1 MSIFFTIISFIVALG
16 ILITFHEFGHYLVAR
31 WNGVKV
37 LRFSVG
43 FGQPVFRKRLG
54 KDQTEWVV
62 AAIPLGGY
70 VKMLDENEGRVAKEE
85 LSRAFNRQPVG
96 RRFAIVAA
104 GPLANFLLAIVMY
117 WLMFILGVDGIK
129 PTLGPIVPDTPVAN
143 AQFEAGETIV
153 SIENE
158 SVESWQDAR
167 WTLLRYAVDRSS
179 AVSVETINQNGVRN
193 WRQLD
198 LSGIHPDEM
207 EGNVLGKIGFNVY
220 QPEIKPIIAE
230 VMSGGAGE
238 RAGLRAGDEILAVND
253 KDIYSWIEFVPE
265 VQTNPGRPLTLD
277 ILRNDQIITLN
288 IVPEAVTENGQKVG
302 RIGIMPEIDQSLFE
316 AMRVVVTYPAG
327 EAVIIALNKTW
338 ETTVLTLSM
347 LSKMITGDVSWKNVS
362 GPISIADYAGQ
373 SAQMGLV
380 SYLAFLALIS
390 VSLGVLNLLPIPIL
404 DGGHL
409 MYYVI
414 EMIKGSPVSERIMII
429 GQKIGLLM
437 LFTLMTF
444 AIYNDI
450 NRLATG

>member
-1 MSIFFTIISFIVALG
+1 MSILFTLIAFVIALG

-43 FGQPVFRKRLG
+43 FGQPIFRRRIG

-70 VKMLDENEGRVAKEE
+70 VKMLDENEGRVSEKE

-117 WLMFILGVDGIK
+117 WLMFVLGVEGVK
-129 PTLGPIVPDTPVAN
+129 PVIGLAAPDTPVAQ
-143 AQFEAGETIV
+143 AKFEEGETIV
-153 SIENE
+153 RIQNE
-158 SVESWQDAR
+158 TIESWQDVR
-167 WTLLRYAVDRSS
+167 WTLLRYAVNQSS
-179 AVSVETINQNGVRN
+179 DVAVETVNQRGEIN

-198 LSGIHPDEM
+198 LSGIHPDEL
-207 EGNVLGKIGFNVY
+207 EGDVLGKIGFNAH
-220 QPEIKPIIAE
+220 QPEIRPVVAE
-230 VMSGGAGE
+230 VMSGGAGA
-238 RAGLRAGDEILAVND
+238 RAGLMAGDEILAVND
-253 KDIYSWIEFVPE
+253 KTIDSWMEFVPE
-265 VQTNPGRPLTLD
+265 IQSNPGRILVLE
-277 ILRNDQIITLN
+277 ILRHGQIIELN
-288 IVPEAVTENGQKVG
+288 VTPQAEIEHGRTIG
-302 RIGIMPEIDQSLFE
+302 RIGVTPVIDQSAFE
-316 AMRVVVTYPAG
+316 ALRVIVTYPAG
-327 EAVIIALNKTW
+327 EAVRKALEKTW
-338 ETTVLTLSM
+338 ETTALTLRM
-347 LSKMITGDVSWKNVS
+347 LYKMIFGDVSWKNVS

-390 VSLGVLNLLPIPIL
+390 VSLAVLNLLPIPVL

-409 MYYVI
+409 MYYTI
-414 EMIKGSPVSERIMII
+414 EIVKGSPVSEKVMII
-429 GQKIGLLM
+429 GQRVGLAM

-450 NRLATG
+450 SRLTTG

>member
-43 FGQPVFRKRLG
+43 FGQPVFRRRLG

-70 VKMLDENEGRVAKEE
+70 VKMLDENEGKVDKED
-85 LSRAFNRQPVG
+85 LPRAFNRQPVG

-117 WLMFILGVDGIK
+117 WLMFVLGVEGIK
-129 PTLGPIVPDTPVAN
+129 PTLGPVVPDTPVARAN
-143 AQFEAGETIV
+143 FEQGETIV
-153 SIENE
+153 RIENE
-158 SVESWQDAR
+158 LTESWQDAR
-167 WTLLRYAVDRSS
+167 WTLLRYAVERSS
-179 AVSVETINQNGVRN
+179 AVTVETVNQNGKIN

-198 LSGIHPDEM
+198 LSGIHPDEL
-207 EGNVLGKIGFNVY
+207 EGNVLGIIGFSVY
-220 QPEIKPIIAE
+220 QPEIKPVIAE

-238 RAGLRAGDEILAVND
+238 RAGLRAGDEILAVD
-253 KDIYSWIEFVPE
+253 DRDVYSWIEFVPE
-265 VQTNPGRPLTLD
+265 VQKNPGRALVLD
-277 ILRNDQIITLN
+277 VLRNDHIITLT
-288 IVPEAVTENGQKVG
+288 VTPDSVVENGKAVG
-302 RIGIMPEIDQSLFE
+302 RIGIMPLVDQSLFE
-316 AMRVVVTYPAG
+316 EMRVTVTYPAG
-327 EAVIIALNKTW
+327 EAVMIAMNKTW

-373 SAQMGLV
+373 SAQMGLA

-414 EMIKGSPVSERIMII
+414 EMIKGSPVSEKTMII
-429 GQKIGLLM
+429 GQKVGLLM

-450 NRLATG
+450 HRLATG

>member
-1 MSIFFTIISFIVALG
+1 MSIFFTLIAFIIALG

-43 FGQPVFRKRLG
+43 FGEPVFRRRLG

-70 VKMLDENEGRVAKEE
+70 VKMLDENEGRVPEKD

-104 GPLANFLLAIVMY
+104 GPLANFLLAIFLY

-129 PTLGPIVPDTPVAN
+129 PILGPAIAETPVAQ
-143 AQFEAGETIV
+143 AQFEEGETIV
-153 SIENE
+153 RIENE
-158 SVESWQDAR
+158 AVESWQDAR
-167 WTLLRYAVDRSS
+167 WTLLRYAVNQSS
-179 AVSVETINQNGVRN
+179 DVTVETVNQRGEIN

-198 LSGIHPDEM
+198 LSSIHPDELD
-207 EGNVLGKIGFNVY
+207 GDVLGKIGFSAY

-230 VMSGGAGE
+230 VMAGSAGE
-238 RAGLRAGDEILAVND
+238 QAGLQAGDEILAVND
-253 KDIYSWIEFVPE
+253 KEVYSWIEFVPE
-265 VQTNPGRPLTLD
+265 IQSNPGRPLILEIFRQGRIFQLD
-277 ILRNDQIITLN
+277 IT
-288 IVPEAVTENGQKVG
+288 PEVVTENGRTVG
-302 RIGIMPEIDQSLFE
+302 RIGVMPVVDQSIFE
-316 AMRVVVTYPAG
+316 AMRVIVTYPAG
-327 EAVIIALNKTW
+327 EAVKKAMEKTW
-338 ETTVLTLSM
+338 ETTVLTLRM
-347 LSKMITGDVSWKNVS
+347 LYKMIVGDVSWKNVS

-409 MYYVI
+409 MYYMI
-414 EMIKGSPVSERIMII
+414 EIVKGSPVSDKTMII
-429 GQKIGLLM
+429 GQKVGLIM
-437 LFTLMTF
+437 LFTLMVF

-450 NRLATG
+450 TRITSG

>member
-1 MSIFFTIISFIVALG
+1 MSIFFTIISFVIALG

-70 VKMLDENEGRVAKEE
+70 VKMLDENEGLVAKEE
-85 LSRAFNRQPVG
+85 LLRAFNRQPVG

-104 GPLANFLLAIVMY
+104 GPLANFLLAIVIY
-117 WLMFILGVDGIK
+117 WLMFVLGVEGIK
-129 PTLGPIVPDTPVAN
+129 PMVGPIVPDTPVAM
-143 AQFEAGETIV
+143 AQFEEGETII

-167 WTLLRYAVDRSS
+167 WTLLRYAIDRSDS
-179 AVSVETINQNGVRN
+179 VTVETLNQNGEIN
-193 WRQLD
+193 WRELD
-198 LSGIHPDEM
+198 LSGIHPDEL

-220 QPEIKPIIAE
+220 QPAIKPIIAE
-230 VMSGGAGE
+230 VMPGGAGE

-265 VQTNPGRPLTLD
+265 VQASPGRPLVLD
-277 ILRNDQIITLN
+277 ILRHDQIVTLK
-288 IVPEAVTENGQKVG
+288 IIPETVTENGQKVG

-316 AMRVVVTYPAG
+316 AMRVIVAYPAG
-327 EAVIIALNKTW
+327 EAVKIALNKTW

-414 EMIKGSPVSERIMII
+414 EMIKGSPVSEKAIII
-429 GQKIGLLM
+429 GQKVGLLM

-450 NRLATG
+450 NRLTTG

>member
-1 MSIFFTIISFIVALG
+1 MSIFFTIISFVVALG

-43 FGQPVFRKRLG
+43 FGQPVFRKRIG
-54 KDQTEWVV
+54 RDQTEWVV

-70 VKMLDENEGRVAKEE
+70 VKMLDENEGKVEKED
-85 LSRAFNRQPVG
+85 LPRAFNRQPVG

-117 WLMFILGVDGIK
+117 WFMFVLGVEGIK
-129 PTLGPIVPDTPVAN
+129 PVLGPVVPDTPVARAN
-143 AQFEAGETIV
+143 FEQGETIV
-153 SIENE
+153 RIGNE
-158 SVESWQDAR
+158 PVESWQDAR
-167 WTLLRYAVDRSS
+167 WTLLRFAVGRSS
-179 AVSVETINQNGVRN
+179 AVPIETVNQNGGINR
-193 WRQLD
+193 RQLD
-198 LSGIHPDEM
+198 LSGIHPDDL
-207 EGNVLGKIGFNVY
+207 EGNVLGIIGFNLF
-220 QPEIKPIIAE
+220 QPEIKPVIAT
-230 VMSGGAGE
+230 VMADGAGE
-238 RAGLRAGDEILAVND
+238 RAGIRAGDEILAVND
-253 KDIYSWIEFVPE
+253 RDVYSWIEFVPE
-265 VQTNPGRPLTLD
+265 VQQSPEQPLILD
-277 ILRNDQIITLN
+277 ILRDDQVITLT
-288 IVPEAVTENGQKVG
+288 VTPDSVVDNGKTVG
-302 RIGIMPEIDQSLFE
+302 RIGIMPEIDQSLFDE
-316 AMRVVVTYPAG
+316 MRVMVTYPAG
-327 EAVIIALNKTW
+327 EAVIIAMNKTW

-373 SAQMGLV
+373 SAQMGLA

-414 EMIKGSPVSERIMII
+414 EIIKGSPVSEKTMII
-429 GQKIGLLM
+429 GQKVGLLM

-450 NRLATG
+450 HRLVTG

>member
-1 MSIFFTIISFIVALG
+1 MSIFYTLASFIIALG

-54 KDQTEWVV
+54 KDQTEWIV

-70 VKMLDENEGRVAKEE
+70 VKMLDENEGKVAKED

-117 WLMFILGVDGIK
+117 WFMFILGVEGIK
-129 PTLGPIVPDTPVAN
+129 PMLGPVVPDTPVAQ
-143 AQFEAGETIV
+143 AQFKEGETIV

-158 SVESWQDAR
+158 LVESWQDAR
-167 WTLLRYAVDRSS
+167 WTLLRYAINQSPDVT
-179 AVSVETINQNGVRN
+179 VETVSQNGEINR
-193 WRQLD
+193 RQLD
-198 LSGIHPDEM
+198 LSGMHPDEM

-220 QPEIKPIIAE
+220 QPEIKPVIAE
-230 VMSGGAGE
+230 VMAGGAGE
-238 RAGLRAGDEILAVND
+238 RAGLQAGDEILAVND
-253 KDIYSWIEFVPE
+253 KDIYSWNEFVPE
-265 VQTNPGRPLTLD
+265 VQANPGHPLVLEV
-277 ILRNDQIITLN
+277 LRNDQIIVLN
-288 IVPEAVTENGQKVG
+288 ITPETITENGQKIG
-302 RIGIMPEIDQSLFE
+302 RIGIMPEVDQTLFE
-316 AMRVVVTYPAG
+316 ALRVTVTYPAG
-327 EAVIIALNKTW
+327 EAVMIAMNKTW
-338 ETTVLTLSM
+338 ETTVLTLRM

-409 MYYVI
+409 MYYIVEI
-414 EMIKGSPVSERIMII
+414 IKGSPVSEKTIII
-429 GQKIGLLM
+429 GQKVGLVM

-450 NRLATG
+450 NRLTTG

>member
-1 MSIFFTIISFIVALG
+1 MSIFFTIISFIMALG
-16 ILITFHEFGHYLVAR
+16 ILITFHEFGHYLIAR

-37 LRFSVG
+37 LRFSIG
-43 FGQPVFRKRLG
+43 FGQPVFRKRFG
-54 KDQTEWVV
+54 SDQTEWVV

-70 VKMLDENEGRVAKEE
+70 VKMLDENEGEVAQEE
-85 LSRAFNRQPVG
+85 LPRAFNRQPVR

-117 WLMFILGVDGIK
+117 WFMFVLGVEGMK
-129 PTLGPIVPDTPVAN
+129 PVIGPIEPNTPVAQ
-143 AQFEAGETIV
+143 AEFKAGETIV

-158 SVESWQDAR
+158 AVESWQDAR
-167 WTLLRYAVDRSS
+167 WTLLRYVIERSDAVT
-179 AVSVETINQNGVRN
+179 VETVNQNHEINR
-193 WRQLD
+193 RQLD

-207 EGNVLGKIGFNVY
+207 EDNVLGKIGFNVY

-230 VMSGGAGE
+230 VMSGGAGD
-238 RAGLRAGDEILAVND
+238 RAGLQAGDEILTVD
-253 KDIYSWIEFVPE
+253 DRDVYSWAEFVPE
-265 VQTNPGRPLTLD
+265 VQASPDRTLVLD
-277 ILRNDQIITLN
+277 VLRDDRVITLR
-288 IVPEAVTENGQKVG
+288 ITPVAVVENGQTIG
-302 RIGIMPEIDQSLFE
+302 RIGIKPEVDQSLFE
-316 AMRVVVTYPAG
+316 KMRVTVTYPAG
-327 EAVIIALNKTW
+327 EAVKIAINKTW
-338 ETTVLTLSM
+338 ETTVLTLNM
-347 LSKMITGDVSWKNVS
+347 LAKMITGDVSWKNVS

-390 VSLGVLNLLPIPIL
+390 VSLGVLNLLPIPVL

-414 EMIKGSPVSERIMII
+414 EMIKGSPVSDKIIII
-429 GQKIGLLM
+429 GQKVGLLM

-450 NRLATG
+450 NRLFTD

>member
-54 KDQTEWVV
+54 RDQTEWVV

-70 VKMLDENEGRVAKEE
+70 VKMLDENEGKVEKED
-85 LSRAFNRQPVG
+85 LPRAFNRQPVG

-117 WLMFILGVDGIK
+117 WFMFVLGVEGIK
-129 PTLGPIVPDTPVAN
+129 PVLGPVVPDTPVARAN
-143 AQFEAGETIV
+143 FEQGETIV
-153 SIENE
+153 RIGNE
-158 SVESWQDAR
+158 PVESWQDAR
-167 WTLLRYAVDRSS
+167 WTLLRFAVERSS
-179 AVSVETINQNGVRN
+179 AVPIETVNQNGQINR
-193 WRQLD
+193 RQLD
-198 LSGIHPDEM
+198 LSGIHPDDL
-207 EGNVLGKIGFNVY
+207 EGNVLGIIGFNLF
-220 QPEIKPIIAE
+220 QPEIKPVIAT
-230 VMSGGAGE
+230 VMSDGAGE
-238 RAGLRAGDEILAVND
+238 RAGIRAGDEILAVND
-253 KDIYSWIEFVPE
+253 RDVYSWIEFVPE
-265 VQTNPGRPLTLD
+265 VQQNPEQPLILD
-277 ILRNDQIITLN
+277 ILRDDQVITLT
-288 IVPEAVTENGQKVG
+288 VTPDSVVENGKTVG
-302 RIGIMPEIDQSLFE
+302 RIGIMPEIDQSLFD
-316 AMRVVVTYPAG
+316 AMRVMVTYPAG
-327 EAVIIALNKTW
+327 EAIIIAMNKTW

-373 SAQMGLV
+373 SAQMGLA

-414 EMIKGSPVSERIMII
+414 EIIKGSPVSEKTMII

-450 NRLATG
+450 HRLVTG